1 MNHVFNVD
9 EAVFLG
15 LEKSIIMSNF
25 RFWLEKNKANGKNL
39 YEDHYWTYNSS
50 KALASIFPY
59 WSQQKIARLI
69 RELES
74 DGYLISSNFNKAGY
88 DRTKWYSM
96 PEYSIAQMETNHCSN
111 LNNGKFN
118 SKQPIPDI
126 NTDSKTDTPSP
137 LLGEIVDMYLSIVK
151 DNCNAKGCLKD
162 HFLSSKERVKPLLAR
177 ISENEEHQKEEF
189 WQAYFNNCKTISWIR
204 DGIDG
209 EAVCTI
215 DMLINKTKFYRNVEA
230 FWA

>member
-1 MNHVFNVD
+1 MNHFFSVD
-9 EAVFLG
+9 EAVSVG

-25 RFWLEKNKANGKNL
+25 RFWLEKNKANGKNVHD
-39 YEDHYWTYNSS
+39 DHYWTYNSS
-50 KALASIFPY
+50 KALSLIFPY

-69 RELES
+69 RELEEG
-74 DGYLISSNFNKAGY
+74 GYLLSSNFNKVGY

-96 PEYSIAQMETNHCSN
+96 PEYSIVHIKTNHCSN
-111 LNNGKFN
+111 LNNGTFN

-126 NTDSKTDTPSP
+126 NTDIKTDKYFS
-137 LLGEIVDMYLSIVK
+137 LFEKIVDMYMSIIK
-151 DNCNAKGCLKD
+151 ENCKAKGCFKES
-162 HFLSSKERVKPLLAR
+162 FLGSKERVKHLIAR
-177 ISENEEHQKEEF
+177 VDENEEHQKEQF
-189 WQAYFNNCKTISWIR
+189 WKAYFDNCQTISWIR

-209 EAVCTI
+209 EPVCTI